1 MLFGTGSARTGVSL
15 PTPSRKHHEAF
26 RKTEHWVPVRN
37 AKGKTG
43 HHITYELT
51 LADGTTLR
59 ARVSHPGNN
68 ETYGKRTW
76 SHILRD
82 QLAVSEP
89 EFWACIQD
97 GALPTRWRRQVPTD
111 AIPAGVVYRLISAV
125 GLAET
130 EVASMPKQEAID
142 RPSRFHTTGN

>member
-1 MLFGTGSARTGVSL
+1 MSFPA
-15 PTPSRKHHEAF
+15 PSRKHHEAF
-26 RKTEHWVPVRN
+26 CKTEHWVPVRN

-59 ARVSHPGNN
+59 TRVSHPANK
-68 ETYGKRTW
+68 ETYGKTMW

-97 GALPTRWRRQVPTD
+97 GALPTRGQRQVPTD
-111 AIPAGVVYRLISAV
+111 AIPAGVVYRLISVV
-125 GLAET
+125 GLTET
-130 EVASMPKQEAID
+130 EVASMSKQEAID
-142 RPSRFHTTGN
+142 RLSQFHTTGN